1 MGDDCWMGKK
11 RETFAE
17 ILAAAPEPLGQ
28 KIEYLQPIRSGEY
41 TDEAG
46 VLWRMRGGERSWAR
60 IARLIR
66 DPRVRVV
73 HVYLNEVREV
83 APEDRESLLSTIRPY
98 VDGPAP
104 DDHTDF
110 TAAEFKDGN
119 HNSMVLVEETC

>member
-1 MGDDCWMGKK
+1 MRKK

-17 ILAAAPEPLGQ
+17 ILAAAPEPRGQ
-28 KIEYLQPIRSGEY
+28 EIEYLQPIRSGEY

-46 VLWRMRGGERSWAR
+46 VLWRMRGGELSWAR

-66 DPRVRVV
+66 DPQVRVV
-73 HVYLNEVREV
+73 HVYLNDVREV
-83 APEDRESLLSTIRPY
+83 APETREDFLSTIRPY

-119 HNSMVLVEETC
+119 HSSMILVEETC

>member
-1 MGDDCWMGKK
+1 MGDDGWMGKK

-17 ILAAAPEPLGQ
+17 ILASVPEPSGQ

-46 VLWRMRGGERSWAR
+46 VLWRMRGGELSWAR
-60 IARLIR
+60 TARLIR
-66 DPRVRVV
+66 DPQVRVV
-73 HVYLNEVREV
+73 HIYLTDVREV
-83 APEDRESLLSTIRPY
+83 APEDRESFLSTIRPY

-110 TAAEFKDGN
+110 TVAEFKDAD
-119 HNSMVLVEETC
+119 HSSMVLVEESC